1 MDTATATTTTLIT
14 GGTRGL
20 GLETARRLAESG
32 HDVLLGGRAPDRA
45 RAAAEKVGARPLLVD
60 VTDDTSVRAAAEQV
74 ARETGRLDVLINNA
88 GIIGPRLGAADITA
102 ADMQATYDTN
112 VFGAVR
118 MIHAFAP
125 LLDNSAAPVVVN
137 VSSGLGSIAL
147 ATDPELRAA
156 RVPTW
161 IPAPAYGS
169 SKAAL
174 NMATVQYA
182 HAYPRMRINA
192 VDPGHTAT
200 DFNQHTGPQPVEEG
214 AEIIVRMAVAGTG
227 GPTGGFFAADG
238 PMPW

>member
-1 MDTATATTTTLIT
+1 M
-14 GGTRGL
+14 
-20 GLETARRLAESG
+20 
-32 HDVLLGGRAPDRA
+32 LLGGRDPDRA
-45 RAAAEKVGARPLLVD
+45 RAAAEKAGARPLLVD
-60 VTDDTSVRAAAEQV
+60 VTDAASVRAAADQV

-88 GIIGPRLGAADITA
+88 GIIGPLGAGITA
-102 ADMQATYDTN
+102 ADMQTTYDTN

-118 MIHAFAP
+118 MMHAFAP

-147 ATDPELRAA
+147 ASNPELRAA

-200 DFNQHTGPQPVEEG
+200 DFNHHTGPQPVEEG
-214 AEIIVRMAVAGTG
+214 AEIIVRMAVTG
-227 GPTGGFFAADG
+227 SEGPTGGFFAADG